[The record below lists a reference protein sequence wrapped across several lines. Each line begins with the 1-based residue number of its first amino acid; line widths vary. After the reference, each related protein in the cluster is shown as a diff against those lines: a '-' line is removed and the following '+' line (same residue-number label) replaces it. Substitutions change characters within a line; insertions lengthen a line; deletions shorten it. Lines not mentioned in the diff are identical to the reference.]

1 MHLACIL
8 VHCQTV
14 AVTTVC
20 KEIVATNEIG
30 DGKIRFECLA
40 RAKLD
45 AGARTDQEFVKV
57 VRLDA
62 GSFCGAF
69 PCIVCEK
76 R

>member
-1 MHLACIL
+1 M
-8 VHCQTV
+8 
-14 AVTTVC
+14 C
-20 KEIVATNEIG
+20 KEIVATNEIR

-40 RAKLD
+40 GAKLD

-69 PCIVCEK
+69 PCIVREN